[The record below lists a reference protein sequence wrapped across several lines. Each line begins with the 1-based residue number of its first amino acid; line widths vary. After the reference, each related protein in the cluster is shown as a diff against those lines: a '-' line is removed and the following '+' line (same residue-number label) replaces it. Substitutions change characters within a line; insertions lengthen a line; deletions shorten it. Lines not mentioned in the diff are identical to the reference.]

1 MSSHD
6 HLNKSATDFYDDDGN
21 RNERRPTT
29 EGWETLDQ
37 VATSSSQ
44 VINPNRPS
52 PDAYR
57 QSKPNIPTPPEKS
70 PSRLKD
76 LWERKVVKIATGVG
90 IVALTG
96 AVFLHNAGASKDTAD
111 PTLYESDRATVD
123 TQPQD
128 ENTIEEPTQAPSP
141 SESAVE
147 TFIPPTEEYEQFTN
161 ETAAI
166 SLEGI
171 TSKEEMPPAIV
182 EFMSNHMMAGA
193 TIANF
198 EAWKASGESVS
209 VFSANI
215 AHGNRLGVEAA
226 HPGLN
231 GIDASYLDQ
240 GEMLN
245 TTALEAFFQSMDG
258 GVRPFHAEFIYKGAE
273 DIDNIDKGPI
283 LGTTV
288 TMTLEINGM
297 TVVDTNDEPLEYT
310 FRTNAW
316 AVDTEGETIWNIED
330 NTEDGSLS
338 IGSINPDSLPE
349 ASTLTRGA

>member
-6 HLNKSATDFYDDDGN
+6 HLNKTATNFYDDDSN
-21 RNERRPTT
+21 RKEPRSSA

-57 QSKPNIPTPPEKS
+57 QPQSDTSTPPEES
-70 PSRLKD
+70 PSRLRT
-76 LWERKVVKIATGVG
+76 LWENRKFRVGAGIGAAVLTAGIISLGIAKATS
-90 IVALTG
+90 
-96 AVFLHNAGASKDTAD
+96 NDND
-111 PTLYESDRATVD
+111 PALYENDRATVD

-128 ENTIEEPTQAPSP
+128 ENTIQEPTP

-166 SLEGI
+166 NLEGI
-171 TSKEEMPPAIV
+171 ASKEDMTHAVV

-193 TIANF
+193 TTANF
-198 EAWKASGESVS
+198 EAWKASGESAS

-215 AHGNRLGVEAA
+215 AHGNRLAVEAA
-226 HPGLN
+226 HPGLS
-231 GIDASYLDQ
+231 GIDATYLDQ
-240 GEMLN
+240 AEALN
-245 TTALEAFFQSMDG
+245 ATALEAFFQSMDG
-258 GVRPFHAEFIYKGAE
+258 GIRPFHAEFVYKDAE
-273 DIDNIDKGPI
+273 DIENIDKGPI
-283 LGTTV
+283 LGTTI
-288 TMTLEINGM
+288 TTTLEINGM

-310 FRTNAW
+310 FKTNAW
-316 AVDTEGETIWNIED
+316 AVDAEGATIWDIEN
-330 NTEDGSLS
+330 NTESGSLT
-338 IGSINPDSLPE
+338 IGSIRPDSLPE